1 MVDPLRI
8 ILSGNAAMQGSR
20 ALDPPDPHRQ
30 ARQVREEDQIQ
41 LSAEAEQVT
50 ELKSGLDVT
59 EGQDQRASL
68 VTEQHQDK
76 KVAGDDA
83 SSTPRGQDREAGK
96 RLDVQG

>member
-1 MVDPLRI
+1 MVDPMRV

-30 ARQVREEDQIQ
+30 ARQVREEDQLQ
-41 LSAEAEQVT
+41 LSAESEQVT

-59 EGQDQRASL
+59 EGQDQRASI

-76 KVAGDDA
+76 KTAGDDV
-83 SSTPRGQDREAGK
+83 SPSPEGQDRDAGK